1 MNENTSGQGLSQSGL
16 GADYWRKALPEPGRR
31 VLQTVDVMQL
41 WAQVTGS
48 GPTLTVEQST
58 YKHLELIKRL
68 TTADSGK
75 FISAPTDEDIL
86 Y

>member
-1 MNENTSGQGLSQSGL
+1 MSQSGL
-16 GADYWRKALPEPGRR
+16 GADYWRKAPSEPGRR

-41 WAQVTGS
+41 WVLATGS

-68 TTADSGK
+68 TMADSGK
-75 FISAPTDEDIL
+75 FISAPTDKDIL